1 MRGYP
6 PYFVSG
12 KGVKMDIITLDGL
25 RRANRD
31 KGKYWFSPETTRFF
45 DSRYPSCAYK
55 SGSLA
60 YFITSERF
68 RHDYPRLY
76 TIRVCDLTTGG
87 IDTVGEFQQ
96 YGTRQQAE
104 RALKKLLK
112 TE

>member
-1 MRGYP
+1 MRGYS
-6 PYFVSG
+6 PYFVSR
-12 KGVKMDIITLDGL
+12 KGVKMDIITLDAL
-25 RRANRD
+25 KRATRD
-31 KGKYWFSPETTRFF
+31 KGQYFFSPDTTRFF
-45 DSRYPSCAYK
+45 DSRYPSYAYK